1 LGIRFELLTQRPNF
15 ARPEEFEPLIPQ
27 AVNMTG
33 ISHGDL
39 KIVFG
44 LTYYSASS
52 ISFLLSSIF
61 ASLFIIMG
69 INNYKKLNYFTKKYF
84 GLSIRFT
91 NLFISTIGV
100 FIGQILTT
108 IGILYVPY
116 PYNFY
121 LILSG
126 RIIFGFSDGF
136 QESISS

>member
-1 LGIRFELLTQRPNF
+1 LGIILFELTQRPNF

-33 ISHGDL
+33 IPESDI
-39 KIVFG
+39 KILFG
-44 LTYYSASS
+44 LAYYSSSS

-61 ASLFIIMG
+61 ASLFVIMG
-69 INNYKKLNYFTKKYF
+69 VANYKRLNYFTKKYF
-84 GLSIRFT
+84 GLSMRYT

-108 IGILYVPY
+108 VGILYVPY

-121 LILSG
+121 LILFG
-126 RIIFGFSDGF
+126 RITFGFSDGF
-136 QESISS
+136 QESIPN